1 MGHWSA
7 AFDAWWAENQPEGV
21 VSSEIYL
28 RTARSGEPHHWSS
41 FSHVRLSDYRFG
53 VFFAP
58 ADPERTIL
66 FGDYAGTRVWQE
78 PPLDLRSGLFQVVV
92 SQADTE
98 PAAVEQQRCLA
109 RLAPSSVDLRNMLQ
123 VNVEEARHMWSM
135 VYLLLRYFGS
145 DGSVE
150 VERLMQRRSGQAEHP
165 RMLDIFNERLDE
177 WLSFFLFT
185 AFADRDGI
193 HQLRGLA
200 SGGFDPLARAARF
213 MLREETHHVSV
224 GVTGIERLI
233 QRSCE
238 LMKRDPNEDAAAQ
251 GGIPLDMLQRFLN
264 YWYPLALDMLGGEIS
279 ANAARF
285 FASSIKGP
293 SSWREGAF
301 PGSVTIEVPDGEQL
315 ISRLTPRAEAMNE
328 IVRNAYVRECES
340 VVARWNRV
348 IQQSCGDN
356 YRLRLPHRRFNR
368 RRGLYAQGDF
378 DTEGRPCS
386 KQRLA
391 ASLPTARDREH
402 VCSVMAP
409 VREPGR
415 VAHWLAPPQQ
425 RIDRKPMTFAFV
437 RP

>member
-7 AFDAWWAENQPEGV
+7 AFESWWAENQPEGV
-21 VSSEIYL
+21 SGAEIYL
-28 RTARSGEPHHWSS
+28 RTARSGEPHHWST
-41 FSHVRLSDYRFG
+41 FSHVRLADYRFG
-53 VFFAP
+53 VFFSP
-58 ADPERTIL
+58 SDPGRTIG

-78 PPLDLRSGLFQVVV
+78 PPLELRSCLFQVVV

-98 PAAVEQQRCLA
+98 PAAVEQQRSLA
-109 RLAPSSVDLRNMLQ
+109 RLAPSVVDLRNMLQ

-165 RMLDIFNERLDE
+165 RLLDIFNERLDE

-200 SGGFDPLARAARF
+200 GGGFDPLARAARF

-238 LMKRDPNEDAAAQ
+238 LMKRDPNEDAARH
-251 GGIPLDMLQRFLN
+251 GGIPLDVLQRYLN

-279 ANAARF
+279 PNAARF

-293 SSWREGAF
+293 SSRRDRDF
-301 PGSVTIEVPDGEQL
+301 PESVMIEVPEGEHL
-315 ISRLTPRAEAMNE
+315 VPRSTPSAEAMNE

-356 YRLRLPHRRFNR
+356 FRLRLPHRRFNR
-368 RRGLYAQGDF
+368 RRGLYSNDCF
-378 DTEGRPCS
+378 DTEGLPCS
-386 KQRLA
+386 RERVA
-391 ASLPTARDREH
+391 ASLPTKNDREH
-402 VCSVMAP
+402 VCSLMVP
-409 VREPGR
+409 VRESGR
-415 VAHWLAPPQQ
+415 VAHWLAPPRQ
-425 RIDRKPMTFAFV
+425 RIDRKPLSFQFV